1 MAIRTQ
7 QKMSRVLPASQC
19 PAKLHDRLVAYAE
32 AKGMSKSAVIRLAL
46 EKFLPK
52 VSRKSVHT
60 DAKNG
65 ADDDSTTSL

>member
-52 VSRKSVHT
+52 ASRKSVRKG
-60 DAKNG
+60 AENG
-65 ADDDSTTSL
+65 ATDDGATSL